1 MTKVIITGWHRNFL
15 AISFVKLVRKATGE
29 GLASA
34 KNKLDRI
41 LEGQVIEIEIVD
53 DLAGTFL
60 REIEQI
66 GAIAHISQQ

>member
-41 LEGQVIEIEIVD
+41 LEGQAIENRTCGR
-53 DLAGTFL
+53 LS
-60 REIEQI
+60 RELP
-66 GAIAHISQQ
+66 H